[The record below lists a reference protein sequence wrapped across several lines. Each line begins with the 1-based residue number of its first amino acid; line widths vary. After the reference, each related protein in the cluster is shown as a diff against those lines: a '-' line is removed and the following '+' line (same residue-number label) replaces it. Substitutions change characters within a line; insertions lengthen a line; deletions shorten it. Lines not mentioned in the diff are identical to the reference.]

1 MSNKNSY
8 NIAAKSTFL
17 FGSVQAFR
25 ILSTIA
31 KGKILAVYLGPFGLG
46 IASIFMNTLA
56 SLQTISNFGL
66 NFSGVREIAFE
77 KKKNDSKL
85 GKLIFSLLIYFLF
98 FSIFLS
104 IFILIFSSKISLYSF
119 GSVDYSLHYKFLA
132 IVILLN
138 AVNWWYQTIFQGIRE
153 LNIIAKSSVVS
164 SILSVVFTF
173 PVYHFYGID
182 GIVPSI
188 IITSALT
195 LLISFFYSKK
205 INLKL
210 VRIKIIDLIINSK
223 HIVSLGF
230 TKMTT
235 SLMGNLSTL
244 IIILVIQ
251 KLGSLEEV
259 GLYEVGMKISY
270 QYVGLIFAAITVDY
284 FPRISAVSNNT
295 IKVNEVSN
303 HQTEITLLLVIPIL
317 MSLMIFT
324 PLIIQIMFSSD
335 FLEITDFI
343 RFCSIGVF
351 FLTAKQALDLIPFAK
366 GDKSIFFYYTLYG
379 SLSLIFFSYL
389 GYIFEGLYGVG
400 LFFIL
405 HCFLALLIIV
415 TILIKKYQYVFTS
428 NSLKYFG
435 IGFIQIILTAL
446 LVFNFNTST
455 VYLVGIF
462 LLFLSFL
469 FSIKELDKLIDLRN
483 LFKNFNRIN

>member
-1 MSNKNSY
+1 MINKNSY
-8 NIAAKSTFL
+8 NVAAKSTFL
-17 FGSVQAFR
+17 FGGVQAFR

-46 IASIFMNTLA
+46 IASIIINTLA
-56 SLQTISNFGL
+56 SLQTISNVGL
-66 NFSGVREIAFE
+66 NFSGVRELAFVN
-77 KKKNDSKL
+77 KKSNSKL
-85 GKLIFSLLIYFLF
+85 SKLIFSLLIYFLF
-98 FSIFLS
+98 FSFLLS

-119 GSVDYSLHYKFLA
+119 GSVDYSLHFKSLA

-138 AVNWWYQTIFQGIRE
+138 AVNWWYQTIFQGVRE

-173 PVYHFYGID
+173 PLYHFYGID

-195 LLISFFYSKK
+195 LFISYFYSKK

-210 VRIKIIDLIINSK
+210 VRTKINDIIIIGK
-223 HIVSLGF
+223 QIIPLGF

-235 SLMGNLSTL
+235 SLMGNLSVL

-251 KLGSLEEV
+251 KLGSLKEV

-270 QYVGLIFAAITVDY
+270 QYVGLIFAAIAVDY

-295 IKVNEVSN
+295 EKVNEVSN

-324 PLIIQIMFSSD
+324 PLIIQIMFSSE
-335 FLEITDFI
+335 FLEITDFV

-351 FLTAKQALDLIPFAK
+351 FLTAKQALDFIPFAK
-366 GDKSIFFYYTLYG
+366 GDKSLFFYYTLYG
-379 SLSLIFFSYL
+379 SLSVVFFAYV
-389 GYIFEGLYGVG
+389 GYKFKGLFGVG
-400 LFFIL
+400 VFFIL

-415 TILIKKYQYVFTS
+415 TILIKKYQYVFTT

-435 IGFIQIILTAL
+435 IGLIQIFLTAL
-446 LVFNFNTST
+446 LVFSLNTST